1 MIRYK
6 TGFIYSMLF
15 SMVPSI
21 FMAILVIIIP
31 FTNSFGSV
39 IGSFGSVIGALF
51 FWVLITIFISFI
63 VIVIFGIPIV
73 KILNE
78 FNLVNIYNLVV
89 TGGLVGLA
97 LALFIF
103 LGNNVVQDTPIK
115 VLLIASGLLG
125 GYGFW
130 YGINK

>member
-1 MIRYK
+1 
-6 TGFIYSMLF
+6 MLF

-21 FMAILVIIIP
+21 FMAILVIVVP
-31 FTNSFGSV
+31 FKNSFGSI
-39 IGSFGSVIGALF
+39 IGGLF

>member
-1 MIRYK
+1 
-6 TGFIYSMLF
+6 
-15 SMVPSI
+15 MVPSI
-21 FMAILVIIIP
+21 FMAILVIVVP
-31 FTNSFGSV
+31 FKNSFGSI
-39 IGSFGSVIGALF
+39 IGGLF

-78 FNLVNIYNLVV
+78 FNLVNIYTLV
-89 TGGLVGLA
+89 TAGGLVGLA

-103 LGNNVVQDTPIK
+103 LGSNVQDTPIK

-130 YGINK
+130 YGINKRE

>member
-1 MIRYK
+1 M
-6 TGFIYSMLF
+6 G
-15 SMVPSI
+15 V
-21 FMAILVIIIP
+21 ILSGWWV
-31 FTNSFGSV
+31 FG
-39 IGSFGSVIGALF
+39 
-51 FWVLITIFISFI
+51 WVMQRS
-63 VIVIFGIPIV
+63 
-73 KILNE
+73 
-78 FNLVNIYNLVV
+78 LVNIYNLVV

-103 LGNNVVQDTPIK
+103 LGNNVVQETPIK

>member
-6 TGFIYSMLF
+6 TGFIYSMLL

-21 FMAILVIIIP
+21 FMAILVIVVP
-31 FTNSFGSV
+31 FKNSFGSI
-39 IGSFGSVIGALF
+39 IGGLF

-78 FNLVNIYNLVV
+78 FNLVNIYTLV
-89 TGGLVGLA
+89 TAGGLVGLA

-103 LGNNVVQDTPIK
+103 LGSNVQDTPIK

-130 YGINK
+130 HGINKRE

>member
-6 TGFIYSMLF
+6 TGFIYSMLL

-21 FMAILVIIIP
+21 FMAILVIVVP
-31 FTNSFGSV
+31 FKNSFGSI
-39 IGSFGSVIGALF
+39 IGGLF

-78 FNLVNIYNLVV
+78 FNLVNIYTLV
-89 TGGLVGLA
+89 TAGGLVGLA

-103 LGNNVVQDTPIK
+103 LGSNVQDTPIK

-130 YGINK
+130 YGINKRE